1 MVGERPKGESRSR
14 TESEAIVLE
23 PAIVGMLSWFSLG
36 RETSQERSRWRCDSD
51 RVESEPGR
59 ETDRATS
66 DETEV
71 KRAGRCASCSTSWVG
86 VGVGMKIV
94 RVIAR
99 LNVGGPARHVAWLT
113 AGLRLRGFE
122 TTLVC
127 GTVPPGEDDMSDFAR
142 ALGIEPV
149 CIPEMSREISPRD
162 LVSIWKLYRLLCRE
176 RPDIVHTHT
185 AKAGTVGRIAGLFY
199 RYLTPAALVGRP
211 RSCKFVHTYHGHI
224 FHGYYGPARTRL
236 FLAIEKALARLATD
250 RLVVISP
257 QQRREIHERFGVGRA
272 EQFAIVP
279 LGLDL
284 APFDG
289 WEKRRPAARAA
300 MLDLFGAPSDALL
313 IGIVGR
319 LTEIKN
325 HALFLRAAACYRAA
339 CDPEM
344 RRRTRF
350 IVIGDGHLRATL
362 EAEARRLG
370 LGAVVHFAGTR
381 RDPENFYAALDLVAL
396 TSRNEGTPL
405 TIIEALACE
414 RPVVATAVG
423 GVGDLLG
430 GAEDLQLCREA
441 YKICERGVLVRPDD
455 AEGFSRALARTISD
469 ETLRRELGRRGR
481 LFVERQHSLER
492 LFDDVARLY
501 RDLARAR
508 PLP

>member
-1 MVGERPKGESRSR
+1 MLIFVDELARP
-14 TESEAIVLE
+14 
-23 PAIVGMLSWFSLG
+23 
-36 RETSQERSRWRCDSD
+36 Q
-51 RVESEPGR
+51 VES
-59 ETDRATS
+59 AA
-66 DETEV
+66 V
-71 KRAGRCASCSTSWVG
+71 N
-86 VGVGMKIV
+86 GMKVI

-99 LNVGGPARHVAWLT
+99 LNVGGPAQHVAWLT
-113 AGLRLRGFE
+113 AGLRPRGFE
-122 TTLVC
+122 TALVC

-142 ALGIEPV
+142 ALGVEP
-149 CIPEMSREISPRD
+149 IRIAEMSREISPRD
-162 LVSIWKLYRLLCRE
+162 LVAIWKFYRLLCRE

-199 RYLTPAALVGRP
+199 RYLTPKALIGKP
-211 RSCKFVHTYHGHI
+211 RACKFVHTYHGHI

-272 EQFAIVP
+272 EQFAVVP

-284 APFDG
+284 APFKG
-289 WEKRRPAARAA
+289 WEQRRPAARAE
-300 MLDLFGAPSDALL
+300 MLARFSAPADSLL

-325 HALFLRAAACYRAA
+325 HALFLRAAACYLDSCA
-339 CDPEM
+339 PEM

-350 IVIGDGHLRATL
+350 VIIGDGPLRGPL
-362 EAEARRLG
+362 EDQAHRLG
-370 LGAVVHFAGTR
+370 LGAVVHFVGTR

-405 TIIEALACE
+405 TIIEAMACE
-414 RPVVATAVG
+414 RAVVATAVG

-430 GAEDLQLCREA
+430 ADDLQLCREA

-455 AEGFSRALARTISD
+455 AESFGQALARTISD
-469 ETLRRELGRRGR
+469 GALRRELGWRGR
-481 LFVERQHSLER
+481 LFVERQHALDR
-492 LFDDVARLY
+492 LFDDIARLY
-501 RDLARAR
+501 HDLFAESARNPKRRAADAV
-508 PLP
+508 PQESALF